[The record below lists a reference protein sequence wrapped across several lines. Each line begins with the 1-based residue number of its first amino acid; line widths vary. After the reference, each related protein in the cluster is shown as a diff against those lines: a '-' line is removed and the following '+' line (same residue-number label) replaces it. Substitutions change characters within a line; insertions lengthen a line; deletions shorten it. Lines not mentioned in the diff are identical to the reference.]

1 MKLTSVIVAALMAA
15 CGALGAAHAADL
27 EKGFMD
33 TAWATPVSELPG
45 LTKVGQSGKVVY
57 YVKPDRVYR
66 IFGTEVPEVVY
77 GFFEE
82 KLFAVY
88 VDLEAI
94 DAFTQI
100 KRYIGQK
107 YGLPKISRETRGDLT
122 TYSWTVKDTRI
133 KFKYAETYSRMK
145 LGFYY
150 LPIAGRLN
158 SELKK
163 ELEDEP
169 PEPIFPLSERRR
181 KEAIEQMEL
190 LSF

>member
-1 MKLTSVIVAALMAA
+1 MKLTSIIAVALMAA
-15 CGALGAAHAADL
+15 CGAGGAAHASDL

-33 TAWATPVSELPG
+33 TTWATPVSELQG
-45 LTKVGQSGKVVY
+45 LAPVGKDGKVTY
-57 YVKPDRVYR
+57 YVKTDRDWR

-77 GFFEE
+77 GFYEE

-107 YGLPKISRETRGDLT
+107 YGLPKTSRETRGDLT

-133 KFKYAETYSRMK
+133 KFKHGTAYSRMK

-181 KEAIEQMEL
+181 KEAIEHFEL
-190 LSF
+190 LNF

>member
-1 MKLTSVIVAALMAA
+1 MKLTSIIAAAVMAA
-15 CGALGAAHAADL
+15 CGAIGAAHASDL

-45 LTKVGQSGKVVY
+45 LSPVGKDGKVTY
-57 YVKPDRVYR
+57 YVKPDRAWR

-77 GFFEE
+77 GFYEE

-88 VDLEAI
+88 VNLEAI

-133 KFKYAETYSRMK
+133 KFKHGEAYSRMK

-150 LPIAGRLN
+150 LPITGRLN

-163 ELEDEP
+163 ELENEP

-181 KEAIEQMEL
+181 KEAIEHFEL
-190 LSF
+190 LNF